1 MKHEY
6 NKEAVLPSPRRLV
19 VQLLVI
25 IFSVEAVIM
34 FFLPSLIPDE
44 HSLLASIA
52 DAAML
57 VILSA
62 PILWYFIVYPL
73 RRAAIAERLQAAT
86 IIEHSKDG
94 IITSNEVGMVES
106 FNPAAERIFGFKA
119 EEVLGKPMV
128 QLMPERYRDAHQQKL
143 RRAELAGESSLVGK
157 TIELHGLQ
165 RDGCEFPL
173 ELSLS
178 A

>member
-1 MKHEY
+1 MEHDY
-6 NKEAVLPSPRRLV
+6 NKEAVLPSPLWWLVFRL
-19 VQLLVI
+19 LII

-34 FFLPSLIPDE
+34 FVLLTFFPEE
-44 HSLLASIA
+44 HGVLTSIA

-86 IIEHSKDG
+86 IIEHSNDG
-94 IITSNEVGMVES
+94 IITSNEAGMVES
-106 FNPAAERIFGFKA
+106 FNPAAQRIFGFKA
-119 EEVLGKPMV
+119 EEVLGKPIA

-143 RRAELAGESSLVGK
+143 RRVESAGKSSLLGK
-157 TIELHGLQ
+157 TIKLHGFLC
-165 RDGCEFPL
+165 GE
-173 ELSLS
+173 
-178 A
+178 